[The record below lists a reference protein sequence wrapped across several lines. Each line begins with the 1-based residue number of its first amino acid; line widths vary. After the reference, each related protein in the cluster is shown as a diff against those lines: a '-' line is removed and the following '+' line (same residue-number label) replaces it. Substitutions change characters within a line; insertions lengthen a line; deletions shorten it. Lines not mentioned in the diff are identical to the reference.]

1 MDHIDVLKKQYP
13 LQLWADNTILRTT
26 CKPVNKITKEIRK
39 LAQALEFLVREYEWV
54 GLAAP
59 QIWENIRMA
68 AITQWDMSKKKRELL
83 EEVIMINPEVIS
95 KGEKTEIE
103 EEGCLSLPG
112 ITGDVSRPTQITIK
126 YQTIDGK
133 QHIRKISGYNAR
145 IVQHEIDHLD
155 GVLFI
160 DKLA

>member
-1 MDHIDVLKKQYP
+1 MEHIDTLKQKYP
-13 LQLWADNTILRTT
+13 LQLGSENQILRDA
-26 CKPVNKITKEIRK
+26 CKEIKKINKDIKK

-59 QIWENIRMA
+59 QIGHNIRMA
-68 AITQWDMSKKKRELL
+68 AITQRDMSKKKRELR
-83 EEVIMINPEVIS
+83 EEFVMINPTIVS
-95 KGEKTEIE
+95 SSQDLEIE
-103 EEGCLSLPG
+103 EEWCLSLPWVTWTVERPKE
-112 ITGDVSRPTQITIK
+112 ITVK

-133 QHIRKISGYNAR
+133 QHIRKATWYNAR
-145 IVQHEIDHLD
+145 IIQHEIDHLD